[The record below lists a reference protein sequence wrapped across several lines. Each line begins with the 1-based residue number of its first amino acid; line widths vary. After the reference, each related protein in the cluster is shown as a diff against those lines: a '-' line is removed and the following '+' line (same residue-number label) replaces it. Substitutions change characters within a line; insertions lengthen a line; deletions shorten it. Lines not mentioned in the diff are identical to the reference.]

1 MTHGHEAHISHHCIG
16 TRWTANNVRYT
27 LKEPHLCTVV
37 VEDAHQTDRYCLVNA
52 AAQGLPRE
60 GEHKRHCLFSASVDD
75 GVQSFI
81 QAS

>member
-1 MTHGHEAHISHHCIG
+1 MTHGHEAYISHHCIG
-16 TRWTANNVRYT
+16 KRWTANNVRYN
-27 LKEPHLCTVV
+27 LKEPDLCTVV

-52 AAQGLPRE
+52 AAQGFPRE
-60 GEHKRHCLFSASVDD
+60 GEHKRHSLLSASVDD